1 VSIEPRKPVRVLQV
15 VRPAAGGMKGHVL
28 QLAAGLRTHGFEC
41 EIACPGDSGL
51 VHDALEANIAVH
63 PVPIVGPLHPLRDPL
78 AIVSLAEIIR
88 ERRPALVHAHGS
100 KAGLIARMAMLMA
113 GRPPTIVTV
122 HNQVLYGGISP
133 LMRWVYVAMER
144 RLARRTARIIT
155 VSEALR
161 SEMLESFGLAS
172 SLVTTVY
179 NGLDLTPFLSGSD
192 RAKARERYGIP
203 SGALAIGLAA
213 RFAPQKALDV
223 LVEAA
228 VPVLEHYPEAYLVLA
243 GSGPLLEFVR
253 TRARTTPVR
262 DRILFPGLETD
273 MPGFLSSLD
282 IYASAAIAEG
292 LGLGTI
298 EAMAA
303 GLPVVSTTAGGTP
316 EVVEDGMTGLL
327 VPPGKA
333 APMTEALL
341 RLAKDAALRKLMGE
355 AGRVRALDRF
365 TEERMLTRTAEVYRE
380 VLA

>member
-1 VSIEPRKPVRVLQV
+1 VPIEPRKPVRVLQV

-28 QLAAGLRTHGFEC
+28 QLSAGLRTHGFEC
-41 EIACPGDSGL
+41 EIACPGDSEL
-51 VHDALEANIAVH
+51 VHDALEANLTVH
-63 PVPIVGPLHPLRDPL
+63 PVPIVGPLNPLRDPL
-78 AIVSLAEIIR
+78 AIVSLAEVIR

-100 KAGLIARMAMLMA
+100 KAGLIARMAVLLA
-113 GRPPTIVTV
+113 GRVPTIVTV
-122 HNQVLYGGISP
+122 HNQVLYGSISP
-133 LMRWVYVAMER
+133 LMRWVYVTMER

-161 SEMLESFGLAS
+161 REMVDVFGLDPA
-172 SLVTTVY
+172 LVTTVY
-179 NGLDLTPFLSGSD
+179 NGLDLGPFLAGSD

-203 SGALAIGLAA
+203 AGALAIGLAA

-228 VPVLEHYPEAYLVLA
+228 VPVLERHPDARLVLA

-253 TRARTTPVR
+253 TRARASSVR

-273 MPGFLSSLD
+273 MPGLLSALD

-316 EVVEDGMTGLL
+316 EVVEDAVTGLL

-333 APMTEALL
+333 AQLTEALL
-341 RLAKDAALRKLMGE
+341 WLAKDPALRRRMGE
-355 AGRVRALDRF
+355 AGRARALERF
-365 TEERMLTRTAEVYRE
+365 TEERMLEGTAEVYRE

>member
-1 VSIEPRKPVRVLQV
+1 MPIEPRKPVRVLQV

-28 QLAAGLRTHGFEC
+28 QLSAGLRTHGFEC
-41 EIACPGDSGL
+41 EIACPGDSEL
-51 VHDALEANIAVH
+51 VHDALEANLTVH
-63 PVPIVGPLHPLRDPL
+63 PVPIVGPLNPLRDPL
-78 AIVSLAEIIR
+78 AIVSLAEVIR

-100 KAGLIARMAMLMA
+100 KAGLIARMAVLLA
-113 GRPPTIVTV
+113 GRVPTIVTV

-133 LMRWVYVAMER
+133 LMRWVYVTMER

-161 SEMLESFGLAS
+161 REMVDVFGLDPA
-172 SLVTTVY
+172 LVTTVY
-179 NGLDLTPFLSGSD
+179 NGLDLGPFLAGSD

-203 SGALAIGLAA
+203 AGALAIGLAA

-228 VPVLEHYPEAYLVLA
+228 VPVLERHPDARLVLA
-243 GSGPLLEFVR
+243 WSGPLLEFVR
-253 TRARTTPVR
+253 TRARASSVR

-273 MPGFLSSLD
+273 MPGLLSALD

-303 GLPVVSTTAGGTP
+303 GLSVVSTTAGGTP
-316 EVVEDGMTGLL
+316 EVVEDAVTGVL

-333 APMTEALL
+333 AQLTEALL
-341 RLAKDAALRKLMGE
+341 RLAKDPALRRRMWE
-355 AGRVRALDRF
+355 AGRARALERL
-365 TEERMLTRTAEVYRE
+365 TEERMLEGTAEVYRE

>member
-1 VSIEPRKPVRVLQV
+1 MPIEPRKPVRVLQV

-28 QLAAGLRTHGFEC
+28 QLSAGLRTHGFEC
-41 EIACPGDSGL
+41 EIACPGDSEL
-51 VHDALEANIAVH
+51 VHDALEANLTVH
-63 PVPIVGPLHPLRDPL
+63 PVPIVGPLNPLRDPL
-78 AIVSLAEIIR
+78 AIVSLAEVIR

-100 KAGLIARMAMLMA
+100 KAGLIARMAVLLA
-113 GRPPTIVTV
+113 GRVPTIVTV
-122 HNQVLYGGISP
+122 HNQVLYGSISP
-133 LMRWVYVAMER
+133 LMRWVYVTMER

-161 SEMLESFGLAS
+161 REMVDVFGLDPA
-172 SLVTTVY
+172 LVTTVY
-179 NGLDLTPFLSGSD
+179 NGLDLGPFLAGSD

-203 SGALAIGLAA
+203 AGALAIGLAA

-228 VPVLEHYPEAYLVLA
+228 VPVLERHPDARLVLA

-253 TRARTTPVR
+253 TRARASSVR

-273 MPGFLSSLD
+273 MPGLLSALD

-316 EVVEDGMTGLL
+316 EVVEDAVTGLL

-333 APMTEALL
+333 AQLTEALL
-341 RLAKDAALRKLMGE
+341 RLAKDPALRRRMGE
-355 AGRVRALDRF
+355 AGRARALERF
-365 TEERMLTRTAEVYRE
+365 TEERMLEGTAEVYRE

>member
-1 VSIEPRKPVRVLQV
+1 MPIEPRKPVRVLQV

-28 QLAAGLRTHGFEC
+28 QLSAGLRTHGFEC
-41 EIACPGDSGL
+41 EIACPGDSEL
-51 VHDALEANIAVH
+51 VHDALEANLTVH
-63 PVPIVGPLHPLRDPL
+63 PVPIVGPLNPLRDPL
-78 AIVSLAEIIR
+78 AIVSLAEVIR

-100 KAGLIARMAMLMA
+100 KAGLIARMAVLLA
-113 GRPPTIVTV
+113 GRVPTIVTV
-122 HNQVLYGGISP
+122 HNQVLYGSISP
-133 LMRWVYVAMER
+133 LMRWVYVTMER

-155 VSEALR
+155 VSESLR
-161 SEMLESFGLAS
+161 REMVDVFGLDPA
-172 SLVTTVY
+172 LVTTVY
-179 NGLDLTPFLSGSD
+179 NGLDLGPFLAGSD

-203 SGALAIGLAA
+203 AGALAIGLAA

-228 VPVLEHYPEAYLVLA
+228 VPVLERHPDARLVLA

-253 TRARTTPVR
+253 TRARASSVR

-273 MPGFLSSLD
+273 MPGLLSALD

-316 EVVEDGMTGLL
+316 EVVEDAVTGVL

-333 APMTEALL
+333 AQLTEALL
-341 RLAKDAALRKLMGE
+341 RLAKDPALRRRMGE
-355 AGRVRALDRF
+355 AGRARALERF
-365 TEERMLTRTAEVYRE
+365 TEERMLEGTAEVYRE

>member
-1 VSIEPRKPVRVLQV
+1 MTSEVRQPVRVLQV

-28 QLAAGLRTHGFEC
+28 QLSVGLRAQGFEC
-41 EIACPGDSGL
+41 EIACPGDSEL
-51 VHDALEANIAVH
+51 VHDALEANLTVH
-63 PVPIVGPLHPLRDPL
+63 PVPIVGPLNPLRDPL
-78 AIVSLAEIIR
+78 AIVSLAEVIR

-100 KAGLIARMAMLMA
+100 KAGLIARMAVLLA
-113 GRPPTIVTV
+113 GRVPTIVTV

-133 LMRWVYVAMER
+133 LMRWVYVTMER

-161 SEMLESFGLAS
+161 REMVDVFGLDPAV
-172 SLVTTVY
+172 VTTVY
-179 NGLDLTPFLSGSD
+179 NGLDLGPFLAGSD

-228 VPVLEHYPEAYLVLA
+228 VPVLERHPEARLVLA

-253 TRARTTPVR
+253 TRARASSVR

-273 MPGFLSSLD
+273 MPGLLSALD

-303 GLPVVSTTAGGTP
+303 GLSVVSTTAGGTP
-316 EVVEDGMTGLL
+316 EVVEDAVTGVL

-333 APMTEALL
+333 AQLTEALL
-341 RLAKDAALRKLMGE
+341 RLAKDPALRRRMGE
-355 AGRVRALDRF
+355 AGRARAIERF
-365 TEERMLTRTAEVYRE
+365 TEERMLEGTAEVYRE

>member
-1 VSIEPRKPVRVLQV
+1 MPIEPRKPVRVLQV

-28 QLAAGLRTHGFEC
+28 QLSAGLRTHGFEC
-41 EIACPGDSGL
+41 EIACPGDSEL
-51 VHDALEANIAVH
+51 VHDALEANLTVH
-63 PVPIVGPLHPLRDPL
+63 PVPIVGPLNPLRDPL
-78 AIVSLAEIIR
+78 AIVSLAEVIR

-100 KAGLIARMAMLMA
+100 KAGLIARMAVLLA
-113 GRPPTIVTV
+113 GRVPTIVTV
-122 HNQVLYGGISP
+122 HNQVLYGSISP
-133 LMRWVYVAMER
+133 LMRWVYVTMER

-161 SEMLESFGLAS
+161 REMVDVFGLDPA
-172 SLVTTVY
+172 LVTTVY
-179 NGLDLTPFLSGSD
+179 NGLDLGPFLAGSD

-203 SGALAIGLAA
+203 AGALAIGLAA

-228 VPVLEHYPEAYLVLA
+228 VPVLERHPDARLVLA

-253 TRARTTPVR
+253 TRARASSVR

-273 MPGFLSSLD
+273 MPGLLSALD

-316 EVVEDGMTGLL
+316 EVVEDAVTGVL

-333 APMTEALL
+333 AQLTEALL
-341 RLAKDAALRKLMGE
+341 RLAKDPALRRRMGE
-355 AGRVRALDRF
+355 AGRARALERF
-365 TEERMLTRTAEVYRE
+365 TEERMLEGTAEVYRE

>member
-1 VSIEPRKPVRVLQV
+1 VPIEPRKPVRVLQV
-15 VRPAAGGMKGHVL
+15 VRPAAGGMKAHVL
-28 QLAAGLRTHGFEC
+28 QLSAGLRAHGFEC
-41 EIACPGDSGL
+41 EIACPGDSEL
-51 VHDALEANIAVH
+51 VHDALEANISVH
-63 PVPIVGPLHPLRDPL
+63 PVPIVGPLNPLRDPR
-78 AIVSLAEIIR
+78 AIIALAEVIR

-100 KAGLIARMAMLMA
+100 KAGLIARMAVLLA

-133 LMRWVYVAMER
+133 VMRCVYVTMER

-161 SEMLESFGLAS
+161 REMLDVFMLDPKT
-172 SLVTTVY
+172 VTTVY
-179 NGLDLTPFLSGSD
+179 NGLDLDPFLAGSD

-203 SGALAIGLAA
+203 SDALAIGLAA

-228 VPVLEHYPEAYLVLA
+228 VPVLERHPDAQLVLA

-253 TRARTTPVR
+253 TRARASSVR

-273 MPGFLSSLD
+273 MPGFLSALD
-282 IYASAAIAEG
+282 VYASAAIAEG

-316 EVVEDGMTGLL
+316 EVVEDGVTGLL
-327 VPPGKA
+327 VTPGKA
-333 APMTEALL
+333 DRLTEALL
-341 RLAKDAALRKLMGE
+341 RLAKDPALRRRMGE
-355 AGRVRALDRF
+355 AGRARALERF
-365 TEERMLTRTAEVYRE
+365 TEERMLARTSEVYRE
-380 VLA
+380 VLG

>member
-1 VSIEPRKPVRVLQV
+1 MPIEPRKPVRVLQV

-28 QLAAGLRTHGFEC
+28 QLSAGLRTHGFEC
-41 EIACPGDSGL
+41 EIACPGDSEL
-51 VHDALEANIAVH
+51 VHDALEANLTVH
-63 PVPIVGPLHPLRDPL
+63 PVPIVGPLNPLRDPL
-78 AIVSLAEIIR
+78 AIVSLAEVIR

-100 KAGLIARMAMLMA
+100 KAGLIARMAVLLA
-113 GRPPTIVTV
+113 GRVPTIVTV
-122 HNQVLYGGISP
+122 HNQVLYGSISP
-133 LMRWVYVAMER
+133 LMRWVYVTMER

-161 SEMLESFGLAS
+161 REMVDVFGLDPA
-172 SLVTTVY
+172 LVTTVY
-179 NGLDLTPFLSGSD
+179 NGLDLGPFLAGSD

-203 SGALAIGLAA
+203 AGALAIGLAA

-228 VPVLEHYPEAYLVLA
+228 VPVLERHPDARLVLA

-253 TRARTTPVR
+253 TRARASSVR

-273 MPGFLSSLD
+273 MPGLLSALD

-316 EVVEDGMTGLL
+316 EVVEDAVTGLL

-333 APMTEALL
+333 AQLTEALL
-341 RLAKDAALRKLMGE
+341 WLAKDPALRRRMGE
-355 AGRVRALDRF
+355 AGRARALERF
-365 TEERMLTRTAEVYRE
+365 TEERMLEGTAEVYRE

>member
-1 VSIEPRKPVRVLQV
+1 VPIEPRKPVRVLQV

-28 QLAAGLRTHGFEC
+28 QLSAGLRTHGFEC
-41 EIACPGDSGL
+41 EIACPGDSEL
-51 VHDALEANIAVH
+51 VHDALEANLTVH
-63 PVPIVGPLHPLRDPL
+63 PVPIVGPLNPLRDPL
-78 AIVSLAEIIR
+78 AIVSLAEVIR

-100 KAGLIARMAMLMA
+100 KAGLIARMAVLLA
-113 GRPPTIVTV
+113 GRVPTIVTV
-122 HNQVLYGGISP
+122 HNQVLYGSISP
-133 LMRWVYVAMER
+133 LMRWVYVTMER

-161 SEMLESFGLAS
+161 REMVDVFGLDPA
-172 SLVTTVY
+172 LVTTVY
-179 NGLDLTPFLSGSD
+179 NGLDLGPFLAGSD

-203 SGALAIGLAA
+203 AGALAIGLAA

-228 VPVLEHYPEAYLVLA
+228 VPVLERHPDARLVLA

-253 TRARTTPVR
+253 TRARASSVR

-273 MPGFLSSLD
+273 MPGLLSALD

-316 EVVEDGMTGLL
+316 EVVEDAVTGVL

-333 APMTEALL
+333 AQLTEALL
-341 RLAKDAALRKLMGE
+341 RLAKDPALRRRMGE
-355 AGRVRALDRF
+355 AGRARALERF
-365 TEERMLTRTAEVYRE
+365 TEERMLEGTAEVYRE